1 MPPLITVQSIAKS
14 YSSRPLFKDLSFV
27 VDEKERTGM
36 VGPNGAGKS
45 TLLKILAGLTEPDN
59 GELTR
64 QRGLRVAY
72 VPQDEHF
79 PADRTIRDLLGE
91 ATIKDTEIE
100 QFERERRISMVVA
113 NTGFPDV
120 EAAAGSLSGGWR
132 KRLSIAIQLVK
143 APDLLLLDEPTNH
156 LDLHGVLWLEQLL
169 NDSDFAYVVVTHDRM
184 FLENVC
190 SQIVELNPTYAEG
203 YISIKGTYSDFLTA
217 RQEVRQAQS
226 NLEQA
231 IASKV
236 RREIAWLQRGA
247 KARQTKAR
255 GRIKE
260 AGRLIE
266 ALDEVKTRNS
276 MTSTADIEFSAS
288 GRKTKELLVCKGLRK
303 SLGGKQLF
311 DDLDIVLSPGT
322 RIGLLGA
329 NGAGKTTLLR
339 VLCDELAAD
348 AGTMK
353 RADDLRVVMFDQA
366 REQLDQKK
374 ELKDALCP
382 SGDAVVYRGQSLH
395 VATWARKFLFKTDQ
409 LRMPVSYLSGGEQ
422 ARILIANLMLRP
434 ADVLILDEPTNDLDI
449 ETLEVLENSLEE
461 FSGAVI
467 LVTHDRFMLDNV
479 SNTILALDGRGGAR
493 FFTDYAQWESNQAAS
508 ASETDAAASKTAK
521 ESRQSSKGA
530 GGADAA
536 PTGPKKLSTGEK
548 KELLDME
555 NRIATAEKELRQLE
569 SKLTDPS
576 IASNHVRL
584 QQIMADVAAA
594 QASVE
599 KLYSRWQDLEE
610 RAAAHA

>member
-1 MPPLITVQSIAKS
+1 
-14 YSSRPLFKDLSFV
+14 
-27 VDEKERTGM
+27 M

-45 TLLKILAGLTEPDN
+45 TLLKILAGLTEPDI

-113 NTGFPDV
+113 NAGFPDL
-120 EAAAGSLSGGWR
+120 EASAGSLSGGWR

-169 NDSDFAYVVVTHDRM
+169 NTSDFAYVVVTHDRM

-190 SQIVELNPTYAEG
+190 TQIVELNPTYAEG

-266 ALDEVKTRNS
+266 ALDEVKTRNA

-311 DDLDIVLSPGT
+311 GDLDIVLSPGT

-329 NGAGKTTLLR
+329 NGTGKTTLLR
-339 VLCDELAAD
+339 VLCNELAPD
-348 AGTMK
+348 AGTIK

-374 ELKDALCP
+374 DLKDALCP

-395 VATWARKFLFKTDQ
+395 VATWARKFLFRTDQ

-479 SNTILALDGRGGAR
+479 SNTILALDGKGGAR

-508 ASETDAAASKTAK
+508 ASETDSAAASKSQK
-521 ESRQSSKGA
+521 DSRQTSKGS
-530 GGADAA
+530 GGAEAA
-536 PTGPKKLSTGEK
+536 STGPRKLSTGEK

-555 NRIATAEKELRQLE
+555 NRIAAAEKELKQLE

-584 QQIMADVAAA
+584 QQIMTDVAAA

-599 KLYSRWQDLEE
+599 KLYSRWQELEE

>member
-1 MPPLITVQSIAKS
+1 
-14 YSSRPLFKDLSFV
+14 
-27 VDEKERTGM
+27 M

-113 NTGFPDV
+113 NAGFPDL

-190 SQIVELNPTYAEG
+190 TQIVELNPTYAEG

-266 ALDEVKTRNS
+266 ALDEVKTRNA

-311 DDLDIVLSPGT
+311 GDLDIVLSPGT

-329 NGAGKTTLLR
+329 NGTGKTTLLR
-339 VLCDELAAD
+339 VLCNELAPD
-348 AGTMK
+348 AGTIK

-374 ELKDALCP
+374 DLKDALCP

-395 VATWARKFLFKTDQ
+395 VATWARKFLFRTDQ

-479 SNTILALDGRGGAR
+479 SNTILALDGKGGAR

-508 ASETDAAASKTAK
+508 ASETDSAAASKSQK
-521 ESRQSSKGA
+521 DSRQTSKGS
-530 GGADAA
+530 GGAEAA
-536 PTGPKKLSTGEK
+536 STGPRKLSTGEK

-555 NRIATAEKELRQLE
+555 NRIAAAEKELKQLE

-584 QQIMADVAAA
+584 QQIMTDVAAA

-599 KLYSRWQDLEE
+599 KLYSRWQELEE